1 MQKPR
6 SSRYA
11 VPLPAKPL
19 SVRRAVET
27 DLPGL
32 VALENATFRVDR
44 LSARQWAR
52 HLDSDS
58 ARVLIA
64 SRGRRLIG
72 AIVLFFRRGSD
83 VARLYS
89 LAIAADSRGLGIGNA
104 LLEAGE
110 RAARRFG
117 CQQLRLEVRRDNGPA
132 QRLYERRG
140 YRLIG
145 ERPGYYEDGEDALR
159 FEKSLGA
166 D

>member
-1 MQKPR
+1 MQNPR

-11 VPLPAKPL
+11 MPLPAKAL

-32 VALENATFRVDR
+32 VALENETFRGDR

-52 HLDSDS
+52 HLDSDT

-64 SRGRRLIG
+64 SAGRGLIG
-72 AIVLFFRRGSD
+72 AIVLFMRRGSD

-89 LAIAADSRGLGIGNA
+89 LAIAADSRGAGIGNT

-110 RAARRFG
+110 LTARQCG
-117 CQQLRLEVRRDNGPA
+117 CARLRLEVRRDNGPA

-145 ERPGYYEDGEDALR
+145 ERARYYEDGEDALR
-159 FEKSLGA
+159 FEKTLGQ